1 MIPFASLPIN
11 DADWVETRGRGSSFH
26 IIPIL
31 THLVYMQN
39 VSLLFAYTTVS
50 LLHPFSRWLLIKAG
64 SFKRDKLMI
73 LVKLEF
79 PSLMWNKELCSCPF
93 NGQIPALPS
102 DSEARVPLAYILL
115 LITLHNLFQCSES
128 CLHLWQLDWN
138 IFWAEHFKVHMQ
150 ECPGIGVFFF
160 FFPQLVLRNLCQC
173 TRYTDQNRSE

>member
-79 PSLMWNKELCSCPF
+79 PSLM
-93 NGQIPALPS
+93 
-102 DSEARVPLAYILL
+102 
-115 LITLHNLFQCSES
+115 
-128 CLHLWQLDWN
+128 
-138 IFWAEHFKVHMQ
+138 
-150 ECPGIGVFFF
+150 
-160 FFPQLVLRNLCQC
+160 
-173 TRYTDQNRSE
+173 